1 MKHSGSKKADHPQL
15 EDNQN
20 YNRFVLARWKPKI
33 MEYIQSTIQNNQQP
47 KILLPA
53 KLSFKSKKK

>member
-1 MKHSGSKKADHPQL
+1 
-15 EDNQN
+15 
-20 YNRFVLARWKPKI
+20 